1 MTVGNKKTRVAG
13 AGEGGVVRCRGCK
26 QKRIKNLTLCVPKG
40 VDVGCGLW
48 GRFSVLPSAVD
59 ANGIK
64 ISCHCIFL
72 FFLPPGKMLK
82 GKGQGQLYAMK

>member
-26 QKRIKNLTLCVPKG
+26 QKRIKNLTLYVPKG

-59 ANGIK
+59 ANDIK

-72 FFLPPGKMLK
+72 FFLPPGKMVK